1 MKKFIFIFGGIRSG
15 KSSYAVQLAK
25 KLSKKAAFI
34 ATASASDEEMKKR
47 IKLHKSSRPKFWKTI
62 EENENVAEVVERLIV
77 GYDVVIIDCLGLL
90 ISNLMYKGITDSQ
103 ITKKIKILA
112 QVISKKK
119 QNIILVSNDVGS
131 SLVPDN
137 PLGRRFADLVG
148 FGNQIMAK
156 NADEVIFMQ
165 AGIPVKIKLPLSPL
179 LGKEGIKGW

>member
-1 MKKFIFIFGGIRSG
+1 MKNFIFIFGGIRSG

-25 KLSKKAAFI
+25 KLSKKVAFI

-62 EENENVAEVVERLIV
+62 EESKNVAEVLGNIGNKYE
-77 GYDVVIIDCLGLL
+77 VILIDCMGLL
-90 ISNLMYKGITDSQ
+90 VSNLLLNELRDEEIIKRIN
-103 ITKKIKILA
+103 KIAKI
-112 QVISKKK
+112 ISKNR
-119 QNIILVSNDVGS
+119 QTIILVSNDVGS

-165 AGIPVKIKLPLSPL
+165 AGIPVKIKPPLSPL